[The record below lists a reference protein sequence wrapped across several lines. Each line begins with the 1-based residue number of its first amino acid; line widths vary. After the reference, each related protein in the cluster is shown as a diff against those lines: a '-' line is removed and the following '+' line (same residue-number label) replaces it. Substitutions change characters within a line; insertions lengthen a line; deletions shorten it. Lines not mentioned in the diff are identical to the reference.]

1 MHIYHLTCLIVLIS
15 VFISP
20 IVKTE
25 IICGPWIKLWKAIQT
40 INWRWW
46 KVDHFSQYLKKVT
59 QKRDWKKWD
68 QIKKLGT
75 VFFREDFPQGSKQ
88 ASHSLSI
95 INSTWLNIFL
105 TVNLATLPKLG
116 VLLKKLKMLFNI
128 FHKSF
133 VYGHSNGQDVLV
145 NFITIILSC
154 SPSS

>member
-1 MHIYHLTCLIVLIS
+1 MSDCTYFSVYLTHCQDRNNLWTLNKVVKSNSDYQLKEVKGGPFLP
-15 VFISP
+15 VFEKSDT
-20 IVKTE
+20 KKGLE
-25 IICGPWIKLWKAIQT
+25 KMGP
-40 INWRWW
+40 N
-46 KVDHFSQYLKKVT
+46 
-59 QKRDWKKWD
+59 QKIRDR
-68 QIKKLGT
+68 
-75 VFFREDFPQGSKQ
+75 FFREDFPQGSKQ